1 MNYLCVC
8 PLITFYLQTS
18 RSFFEI
24 NFFICCLERRGSMKL
39 CSGRVLIGRCSK
51 GISKPPKNGVSMN
64 FEPAVGVTKTLMIL
78 FICETISL
86 PSIDSNR
93 FPCEMK
99 NTWTTEKILI
109 IFHWKRKWSIVCQW
123 TQLSSEIFQV
133 EFHASCCSY
142 SNFFGIKNLLI
153 SIQF

>member
-39 CSGRVLIGRCSK
+39 CSGRVLIGRCCE

-78 FICETISL
+78 FICETVSL

-99 NTWTTEKILI
+99 NTWTTEKNFNHFSLKTKMKYCVSMNTTFVRNFSSWISRFVLF
-109 IFHWKRKWSIVCQW
+109 IFK
-123 TQLSSEIFQV
+123 
-133 EFHASCCSY
+133 
-142 SNFFGIKNLLI
+142 FFRY
-153 SIQF
+153 